1 MVAIED
7 KSAPGT
13 VQLIDAS
20 GELHVKHSKAAKDV
34 VLVPLPSGM
43 YWYRPR
49 PVARLTARR

>member
-1 MVAIED
+1 MAVIED

-20 GELHVKHSKAAKDV
+20 GELHVKHSKAAQDV

-43 YWYRPR
+43 FCF
-49 PVARLTARR
+49 PV